1 MQCCQHPALQSH
13 YGRKKKPRT
22 KGVRAKPKDMKN
34 ARCAEWHFPQGSALS
49 CLSSFATWGRGA
61 AVGRTTTFSLHIQ
74 HWSAHLSDRHWA
86 SGSSP
91 RISPAHA
98 SPWRTSILGSGP
110 MLLSGVTAQR
120 PEDSA
125 ETLKLLLAGNRRGVH
140 SMWMPAGRPGE
151 RNKFWLH
158 GGIGGQVFHL
168 GRTLERKAALSLF
181 F

>member
-1 MQCCQHPALQSH
+1 MINQPKLLNTTISAKLILCKWKAQS
-13 YGRKKKPRT
+13 YPSAVLPTSSSAITLWKEKNPRT

-34 ARCAEWHFPQGSALS
+34 ARCAEGHFPQGSALS
-49 CLSSFATWGRGA
+49 CLSSFAAWGRGT

-74 HWSAHLSDRHWA
+74 HWSAHLSDRRWA

-98 SPWRTSILGSGP
+98 SPWRISILGSGP

-125 ETLKLLLAGNRRGVH
+125 ESLKLLLAGKRRGGRFHVDA
-140 SMWMPAGRPGE
+140 SRQAGRKE
-151 RNKFWLH
+151 
-158 GGIGGQVFHL
+158 
-168 GRTLERKAALSLF
+168 
-181 F
+181 